1 MNRYPKGGLIGN
13 AISIWRYATNLKIPV
28 YAANAGYFIVLS
40 LFPTLVLLLGLL
52 RYTGLQV
59 DTLTGFLDGFI
70 PAALMP
76 SAKRLILST
85 YLNTSGAVVSISA
98 LTALWSAS
106 RGIFGLLTGLNSVYQ
121 VTENRGYFYTRTM
134 SVLYT
139 FLFLLM
145 LLLTLILN
153 VFGKDF
159 LQALAYSD
167 SGFLVFLSRVLS
179 MRSLLLLILQTV
191 LFAAMFMALP
201 NQKNRF
207 TDSLPGAILASF
219 GWMLFSNLFSVYV
232 ENFSRYAN
240 VFGSVYAVAL
250 SMLWLYF
257 CICILFYGGA
267 LNHYLMRRKGR

>member
-1 MNRYPKGGLIGN
+1 MDYTKGGLIGQ
-13 AISIWRYATNLKIPV
+13 IRRTVRYTVELKIPV

-40 LFPTLVLLLGLL
+40 VFPTLVLLLGLL
-52 RYTGLQV
+52 RYTGLQIE
-59 DTLTGFLDGFI
+59 TLTGFLEGLI
-70 PAALMP
+70 PSALMP

-85 YLNTSGAVVSISA
+85 YQNTSGAIVSISA

-106 RGIFGLLTGLNSVYQ
+106 RGIYGLLTGLHSVYC
-121 VTENRGYFYTRTM
+121 VSEDRGYFYTRTM

-153 VFGKDF
+153 VFGSGV
-159 LQALAYSD
+159 LEMLAYSD
-167 SGFLVFLSRVLS
+167 SGFLVFLSRIFS
-179 MRSLLLLILQTV
+179 MRSVLLLILQTL
-191 LFAAMFMALP
+191 LFAAMYVALP
-201 NQKNRF
+201 NRQNRF
-207 TDSLPGAILASF
+207 TDSLPGAVLASF
-219 GWMLFSNLFSVYV
+219 GWLIFSNLFSVYV

-257 CICILFYGGA
+257 CICIVFYGGA
-267 LNHYLMRRKGR
+267 LNQYLVSRKKR

>member
-1 MNRYPKGGLIGN
+1 MDWYPKGGLIGQIRSTWHYT
-13 AISIWRYATNLKIPV
+13 AELKIPV

-40 LFPTLVLLLGLL
+40 VFPTLVLLLGLL

-59 DTLTGFLDGFI
+59 ETLTGFLEGFI
-70 PAALMP
+70 PEALMP

-85 YLNTSGAVVSISA
+85 YQNTSGAVISISA

-106 RGIFGLLTGLNSVYQ
+106 RGVYGLLTGLNSVYQ

-139 FLFLLM
+139 FFFLLI

-153 VFGKDF
+153 VFSSGL

-167 SGFLVFLSRVLS
+167 SALLVFVSRILS
-179 MRSLLLLILQTV
+179 MRSFILLILQTL
-191 LFAAMFMALP
+191 LFAAMFVALP
-201 NQKNRF
+201 NRQNRF
-207 TDSLPGAILASF
+207 TDSLPGALLASL
-219 GWMLFSNLFSVYV
+219 GWLIFSNLFSVYV

-257 CICILFYGGA
+257 CICIVFYGGA
-267 LNHYLMRRKGR
+267 LNRYLMHRKKT

>member
-1 MNRYPKGGLIGN
+1 MDWYPKGGLIGQIRSTWHYT
-13 AISIWRYATNLKIPV
+13 AELKIPV

-40 LFPTLVLLLGLL
+40 VFPTLVLLLGLL

-59 DTLTGFLDGFI
+59 ETLTGFLEGFI
-70 PAALMP
+70 PEALMP

-85 YLNTSGAVVSISA
+85 YQNTSGAVISISA

-106 RGIFGLLTGLNSVYQ
+106 RGVYGLLTGLNSVYQ
-121 VTENRGYFYTRTM
+121 VTENRGYLYTRTM

-139 FLFLLM
+139 FFFLLI

-153 VFGKDF
+153 VFSSGL

-167 SGFLVFLSRVLS
+167 SALLVFVSRILS
-179 MRSLLLLILQTV
+179 MRSFILLILQTL
-191 LFAAMFMALP
+191 LFAAMFVALP
-201 NQKNRF
+201 NRQNRF
-207 TDSLPGAILASF
+207 TDSLPGALLASL
-219 GWMLFSNLFSVYV
+219 GWLIFSNLFSVYV

-257 CICILFYGGA
+257 CICIVFYGGA
-267 LNHYLMRRKGR
+267 LNRYLMHRKKT